1 MNKDYILDSAHIER
15 LANVIT
21 NNTYIDPSLYAK
33 HDVKRGLR
41 DENGRGVVTGLTD
54 ISEMDAYEVINGE
67 RVPIDGRL
75 LYRGYN
81 IYDIVKGCKDESRFG
96 FEEVA
101 YLLLMNKLPDE
112 KELKKFNDIL
122 SAYRKLPS
130 SFVRDII
137 MKAPSDDIM
146 NAMSRCVLMLYT
158 YDKAPNDLSLK
169 NVLRQSLQMIAQ
181 FPLIA
186 VYSYHAYLH
195 YYMGDSLF
203 IVPPKAEL
211 STAENIL
218 HMLRPDGNY
227 TKLEALTLDMALMIH
242 AEHGGG
248 NNSTFTTRVVT
259 SSGTD
264 TYSAI
269 AAGMGS
275 LKGPRHGGA
284 NIKVHH
290 MFENMKQIVKDWE
303 DEEEIKRYL
312 NALLNK
318 EVFDRAGLIYGMG
331 HAFYTKSDPRQCIL
345 RDSVRELSAEKGLS
359 DEFKLYERVER
370 LAPEVISKHRNT
382 TKPICANVDF
392 YSGFAYKMLGLPE
405 ELFTPLFAIAR
416 IAGWSAHRIEELI
429 TANKIIRPAY
439 VSVNS
444 MNEYTPMKSRTKQK

>member
-1 MNKDYILDSAHIER
+1 MNKDYILDHDHIEY
-15 LANVIT
+15 LADMIT
-21 NNTYIDPSLYAK
+21 NNTYIDPTLYAK
-33 HDVKRGLR
+33 YDVKRGLR

-54 ISEMDAYEVINGE
+54 VSETIAYETLDGE
-67 RVPIDGRL
+67 RVPIEGIL
-75 LYRGYN
+75 KYRGYN
-81 IYDIVKGCKDESRFG
+81 IYDIVTECKEESRFG

-101 YLLLMNKLPDE
+101 YLLLMNKLPNQ
-112 KELKKFNDIL
+112 KELKKFNEIL
-122 SAYRKLPS
+122 AAYRKLPS

-137 MKAPSDDIM
+137 MKAPSDDMM

-158 YDKAPNDLSLK
+158 YDKAPDDISPK

-195 YYMGDSLF
+195 YYKDESLF
-203 IVPPKAEL
+203 IVPPKPEL

-218 HMLRPDGNY
+218 HMLRPDGKY
-227 TKLEALTLDMALMIH
+227 TKLEALTLDMALMLH

-264 TYSAI
+264 TYSAV
-269 AAGMGS
+269 AAGLGS

-284 NIKVHH
+284 NIKVHY
-290 MFENMKQIVKDWE
+290 MFENMRQMIKNWE
-303 DEEEIKRYL
+303 DEDEIKRYL

-318 EVFDRAGLIYGMG
+318 EAFDRAGLIYGMG

-345 RDSVRELSAEKGLS
+345 REFVRELSKEKGLS
-359 DEFKLYERVER
+359 KEFELYERVEK

-392 YSGFAYKMLGLPE
+392 YSGFAYKMLNLPE

-416 IAGWSAHRIEELI
+416 IVGWSAHRIEELI

-439 VSVNS
+439 VSI
-444 MNEYTPMKSRTKQK
+444 NEDKEYEPINNRFK